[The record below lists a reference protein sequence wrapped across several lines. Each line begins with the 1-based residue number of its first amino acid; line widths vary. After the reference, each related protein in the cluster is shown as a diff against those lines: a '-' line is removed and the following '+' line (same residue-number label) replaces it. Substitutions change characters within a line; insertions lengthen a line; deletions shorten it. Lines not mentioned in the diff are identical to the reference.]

1 MKFDNDLKEKVKQ
14 GMADNSVPMLCGE
27 VGIGKSSWVEWLAK
41 DMGTRCFTLSVNHL
55 ADKADLTGA
64 RLMPYNK
71 EITRPDGTKEV
82 VQDYRQCFFPHAVIS
97 AAIEYAQAHPDETPI
112 LFLDE
117 INRTT
122 ADVTSECLSLSTMR
136 SIGTDKLPD
145 NLRIVVAG
153 NDQGNITALDS
164 ASITRFV
171 LLHVE
176 PDVQTFFEH
185 NPDLNPFIKNVLNM
199 HPETIFCKK
208 VAVAKTA
215 STGNNNDDEDDEMS
229 LEEIL
234 DSGEEMSQLT
244 TPRTITALSRW
255 MNRAGNA
262 AMLNDLR
269 SISTTFDGRQNVSRL
284 QEMVEAYVGQTAF
297 SIYLMEELVKNLM
310 SASTAQANAPIIVK
324 PASYDGMKACPDI
337 TALEGYIQNMKANHQ
352 EEELANCLVY
362 ALYEKED
369 NARLLSAISESIQG
383 MTGNSAKTL
392 MSLVVANQLDRDNV
406 DALLSLNNDLAR
418 SLNTVLSFA

>member
-1 MKFDNDLKEKVKQ
+1 
-14 GMADNSVPMLCGE
+14 
-27 VGIGKSSWVEWLAK
+27 
-41 DMGTRCFTLSVNHL
+41 
-55 ADKADLTGA
+55 
-64 RLMPYNK
+64 
-71 EITRPDGTKEV
+71 
-82 VQDYRQCFFPHAVIS
+82 
-97 AAIEYAQAHPDETPI
+97 
-112 LFLDE
+112 
-117 INRTT
+117 
-122 ADVTSECLSLSTMR
+122 MR

-171 LLHVE
+171 LLHIE

-324 PASYDGMKACPDI
+324 PASYDGMKACPDM
-337 TALEGYIQNMKANHQ
+337 TALEANHQ

>member
-1 MKFDNDLKEKVKQ
+1 
-14 GMADNSVPMLCGE
+14 
-27 VGIGKSSWVEWLAK
+27 
-41 DMGTRCFTLSVNHL
+41 
-55 ADKADLTGA
+55 
-64 RLMPYNK
+64 
-71 EITRPDGTKEV
+71 
-82 VQDYRQCFFPHAVIS
+82 
-97 AAIEYAQAHPDETPI
+97 
-112 LFLDE
+112 
-117 INRTT
+117 
-122 ADVTSECLSLSTMR
+122 
-136 SIGTDKLPD
+136 
-145 NLRIVVAG
+145 
-153 NDQGNITALDS
+153 
-164 ASITRFV
+164 
-171 LLHVE
+171 
-176 PDVQTFFEH
+176 
-185 NPDLNPFIKNVLNM
+185 
-199 HPETIFCKK
+199 
-208 VAVAKTA
+208 
-215 STGNNNDDEDDEMS
+215 MS

-269 SISTTFDGRQNVSRL
+269 SIGTTFDGRQNVSRL

-324 PASYDGMKACPDI
+324 PASYDGMKACPDM
-337 TALEGYIQNMKANHQ
+337 TALEGCIQNMKANHQ